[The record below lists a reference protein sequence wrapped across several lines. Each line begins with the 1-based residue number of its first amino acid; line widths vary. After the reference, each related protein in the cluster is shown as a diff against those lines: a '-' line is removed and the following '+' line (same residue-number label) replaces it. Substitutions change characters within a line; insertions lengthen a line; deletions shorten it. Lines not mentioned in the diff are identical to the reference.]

1 MPEGVN
7 KIIFG
12 IFLFLAGFQDW
23 KSKTI
28 HAGLLAAAATAGG
41 ILCFINGQYSY
52 DRILSC
58 LIGILIL
65 FLSRM
70 TDGAIGAGDGWFFTV
85 SGLFLNSFM
94 NLSLLV
100 YGVFFSGFICGGI
113 YCYCRIKG
121 KDVRKVSVPFLP
133 FLVPVWIGLVLL

>member
-1 MPEGVN
+1 MPEGVS

-12 IFLFLAGFQDW
+12 IFLFLAALQDG

-28 HAGLLAAAATAGG
+28 HVGLLIAAAAAGG
-41 ILCFINGQYSY
+41 ILCFINGLFSY

-58 LIGILIL
+58 FIGIIIV

-85 SGLFLNSFM
+85 SGLFLNSSM

-100 YGVFFSGFICGGI
+100 YGVFFSGFLCGGI
-113 YCYCRIKG
+113 YFYCRIRG

-133 FLVPVWIGLVLL
+133 FLIPVWIGLVLL

>member
-1 MPEGVN
+1 MPEGIN

-12 IFLFLAGFQDW
+12 IFLFLAALQDG

-28 HAGLLAAAATAGG
+28 HVWLLISAAITGG
-41 ILCFINGQYSY
+41 ILCFLNGQFSY

-58 LIGILIL
+58 LIGILIV

-70 TDGAIGAGDGWFFTV
+70 TNGAIGAGDGWFFTV
-85 SGLFLNSFM
+85 SGLFLSSFM

-100 YGVFFSGFICGGI
+100 YGVFLSGFICGGI
-113 YCYCRIKG
+113 YFYCRIRG

-133 FLVPVWIGLVLL
+133 FLVPVWIGLVIL